1 VSLFA
6 PELDVIKLRAP
17 GLLADRSAVYS
28 VGVYRARLRA
38 ASKPTDHGNPNL
50 LRMSDSPID
59 VTMLLR
65 DVSGGSKSAL
75 EKLVPVVYDELR
87 RLAAHYLRQERSE
100 HTLQA
105 TALVHEAYLR
115 LVDQRNVD
123 WKNRNHFFG
132 VAAHLMRR
140 VLLIH
145 ARDHRAAKR
154 GGSAQKISLE
164 DTAILSSEQADDF
177 VYLDELLHRLAA
189 LDARQEKV
197 VELRFFGGLSIE
209 ETAELLGVAPATVKR
224 DWVMAKA
231 WLARELGRNRA
242 SGGES

>member
-1 VSLFA
+1 
-6 PELDVIKLRAP
+6 
-17 GLLADRSAVYS
+17 
-28 VGVYRARLRA
+28 
-38 ASKPTDHGNPNL
+38 
-50 LRMSDSPID
+50 MSESPID
-59 VTMLLR
+59 VTILLR
-65 DVSGGSKSAL
+65 DVSGGSQSAL

-87 RLAAHYLRQERSE
+87 RLAAHYLRQERSD

-132 VAAHLMRR
+132 VAAKLMRR
-140 VLLIH
+140 VLLVH

-154 GGSAQKISLE
+154 GGSAQKILLE
-164 DTAILSSEQADDF
+164 DTAIFSSAQADEF
-177 VYLDELLHRLAA
+177 VYLDELLNRLSA

-197 VELRFFGGLSIE
+197 VELRFFAGLSIE
-209 ETAELLGVAPATVKR
+209 ETAELIGVAPATVKR

-231 WLARELGRNRA
+231 WLAREMGRSRA
-242 SGGES
+242 LDIKS

>member
-1 VSLFA
+1 M
-6 PELDVIKLRAP
+6 
-17 GLLADRSAVYS
+17 YS
-28 VGVYRARLRA
+28 VGVRRATLRA
-38 ASKPTDHGNPNL
+38 ARKPAGSLKLPL
-50 LRMSDSPID
+50 PGMSESPID

-65 DVSGGSKSAL
+65 DASGGSQSAL
-75 EKLVPVVYDELR
+75 EKLIPVVYEELR
-87 RLAAHYLRQERSE
+87 RLAAYYLRQERAD

-115 LVDQRNVD
+115 LVDQRNAD

-154 GGSAQKISLE
+154 GGSMQKISLE
-164 DTAILSSEQADDF
+164 DTAIFSSAQADDF
-177 VYLDELLHRLAA
+177 VYLDELLNRLSA
-189 LDARQEKV
+189 LDGRQEKV

-209 ETAELLGVAPATVKR
+209 ETADLLGIAPATVKR

-231 WLARELGRNRA
+231 WLAREMGRRHHSEA
-242 SGGES
+242 S

>member
-1 VSLFA
+1 
-6 PELDVIKLRAP
+6 
-17 GLLADRSAVYS
+17 
-28 VGVYRARLRA
+28 
-38 ASKPTDHGNPNL
+38 
-50 LRMSDSPID
+50 MSESPID

-65 DVSGGSKSAL
+65 DASGGSQSAL

-87 RLAAHYLRQERSE
+87 RLAAHYLRQERSD

-132 VAAHLMRR
+132 VAANLMRR
-140 VLLIH
+140 VLLVH

-154 GGSAQKISLE
+154 GGSAHKISLE
-164 DTAILSSEQADDF
+164 DTAIFSSAQADEF
-177 VYLDELLHRLAA
+177 VYLDELLNRLSA

-197 VELRFFGGLSIE
+197 VELRYFAGLSIE
-209 ETAELLGVAPATVKR
+209 ETAELIGVAPATVKR

-231 WLARELGRNRA
+231 WLAREMGRSR
-242 SGGES
+242 GTGMES

>member
-1 VSLFA
+1 
-6 PELDVIKLRAP
+6 
-17 GLLADRSAVYS
+17 
-28 VGVYRARLRA
+28 
-38 ASKPTDHGNPNL
+38 
-50 LRMSDSPID
+50 MSESPID

-65 DVSGGSKSAL
+65 DASGGSQSAL

-87 RLAAHYLRQERSE
+87 RLAAHYLRQERSD

-132 VAAHLMRR
+132 VAANLMRR
-140 VLLIH
+140 VLLVH

-154 GGSAQKISLE
+154 GGSAHKISLE
-164 DTAILSSEQADDF
+164 DTAIFSSAQADEF
-177 VYLDELLHRLAA
+177 VYLDELLNRLSA

-197 VELRFFGGLSIE
+197 VELRYFAGLSIE
-209 ETAELLGVAPATVKR
+209 ETAELIGVAPATVKR

-231 WLARELGRNRA
+231 WPAREMGRSR
-242 SGGES
+242 GTGMES

>member
-1 VSLFA
+1 
-6 PELDVIKLRAP
+6 
-17 GLLADRSAVYS
+17 
-28 VGVYRARLRA
+28 
-38 ASKPTDHGNPNL
+38 
-50 LRMSDSPID
+50 MSESPID

-65 DVSGGSKSAL
+65 DVSSGSQSAL
-75 EKLVPVVYDELR
+75 EKLVPVVYEELR
-87 RLAAHYLRQERSE
+87 RLAACYLRQERSE

-115 LVDQRNVD
+115 LVDQRNTN

-145 ARDHRAAKR
+145 ARDRRAAKR
-154 GGSAQKISLE
+154 GGAAQKISLDE
-164 DTAILSSEQADDF
+164 IAIFSSAQADEF
-177 VYLDELLHRLAA
+177 VYLDELLNRLSA
-189 LDARQEKV
+189 LDARQAKV
-197 VELRFFGGLSIE
+197 VELRYFAGLSIE

-231 WLARELGRNRA
+231 WLARELGRRQTSPAN
-242 SGGES
+242 S